1 MQGRSGGAPP
11 SGADIVWP
19 HITPKSPQQC
29 PVTQLGRRD
38 GSLFQVD
45 GVLNHAECAAL
56 IAATSPHFTHQASR
70 RPAVGEAL
78 RSCGR
83 VSVLDAAFA
92 RQLWKALQGVLLPGL
107 PSAERTAAVG
117 LNPNI
122 RAYRYE
128 RGDAFKPH
136 YDDSDVVDGVGVTR
150 YTLLLYLSSCQGG
163 NTVFHEERKRG
174 VVASVDPAP
183 GRSLVHRHGEDCLPH
198 EGARV
203 QGGVKYVLRSDVV
216 FFFFA
221 A

>member
-1 MQGRSGGAPP
+1 M
-11 SGADIVWP
+11 
-19 HITPKSPQQC
+19 
-29 PVTQLGRRD
+29 
-38 GSLFQVD
+38 D

-70 RPAVGEAL
+70 GPAVGEAL

-107 PSAERTAAVG
+107 PAAERTAAVG

-136 YDDSDVVDGVGVTR
+136 YDDSDVVNGVGVTR

-183 GRSLVHRHGEDCLPH
+183 GRSLVHRHGEDCVPH
-198 EGARV
+198 EGAQV

-216 FFFFA
+216 FA